1 VIANFLTGL
10 REGLEASLVISIL
23 VAYLVKSGR
32 RDRLPDIWIGVGAA
46 LALSLSFGAVLQFTS
61 QSMSFEAQETFGG
74 VMSIFAVG
82 LVTWMIFWMRR
93 TARFIKADLEG
104 RVAGALA
111 MSRFAVVVIAF
122 VSVGREGIET
132 SLFLWA
138 STQTAGGGV
147 SPVVGIVLGLGS
159 AVVLGYLMYRSAV
172 RVNLAK
178 FFTYTSYALVVVAA
192 GVLAYGVHDLQEAG
206 RIGGGEDVLF
216 DISSAVPLT
225 SWYGSLLKGAFNFTP
240 APTVVEFAVWLG
252 YLVTVFALLLWPRK
266 SPSSAPT
273 PAAGMG
279 RRIAFGT
286 LVGAATA
293 VAVGVVVSGTSAQGE
308 PAAAD
313 SASVVS
319 GDRSCDVPR
328 RHYEAGKVA
337 FRVTNAGD
345 DITEVYLYG
354 EKGGSFSQIVNEVEN
369 IGPGAVATMTVDLKP
384 GQYQVM
390 CKPGMV
396 DDHAVGVVIT
406 VG

>member
-10 REGLEASLVISIL
+10 REGLEASLVVSIL

-32 RDRLPDIWIGVGAA
+32 RDRLPDIWLGVGVAVA
-46 LALSLSFGAVLQFTS
+46 ISLSFGAVLQFTS
-61 QSMSFEAQETFGG
+61 QSMSFRAQETFGG
-74 VMSIFAVG
+74 VMSILAVG

-93 TARFIKADLEG
+93 TARFIKAELEG
-104 RVAGALA
+104 RLTDALT
-111 MSRFAVVVIAF
+111 MSRFAVTVIAF

-147 SPVVGIVLGLGS
+147 SPLVGIVLGLGC
-159 AVVLGYLMYRSAV
+159 AIVLGYLMYRSAV

-178 FFTYTSYALVVVAA
+178 FFTYTAYGLVVVAA

-240 APTVVEFAVWLG
+240 APTVVEFAAWLG
-252 YLVTVFALLLWPRK
+252 YLVIVFALLMWPRR
-266 SPSSAPT
+266 SPSNVPSR
-273 PAAGMG
+273 PAGLG

-286 LVGAATA
+286 LVGAGAA
-293 VAVGVVVSGTSAQGE
+293 VAVGVVVSGTSAQE
-308 PAAAD
+308 ERPAAGGH
-313 SASVVS
+313 SVVS
-319 GDRSCDVPR
+319 DNRSCDVPR
-328 RHYEAGKVA
+328 RHYDAGEIA

-345 DITEVYLYG
+345 DITEVYVYG
-354 EKGGSFSQIVNEVEN
+354 KKDGSFSQIVNEVEN
-369 IGPGAVATMTVDLKP
+369 LGPGAAATMTVDLEP
-384 GQYQVM
+384 GEYQVM

-396 DDHAVGVVIT
+396 DDHAVGVLIT
-406 VG
+406 VR

>member
-93 TARFIKADLEG
+93 TARFIKSELEG

-111 MSRFAVVVIAF
+111 MSRFAVMVIAF

-266 SPSSAPT
+266 SPSSAP
-273 PAAGMG
+273 AA
-279 RRIAFGT
+279 
-286 LVGAATA
+286 
-293 VAVGVVVSGTSAQGE
+293 AVGVVVSGTSAQEE

-313 SASVVS
+313 SSSVVS
-319 GDRSCDVPR
+319 GNSSCDVPR
-328 RHYEAGKVA
+328 RDYEAGKVA
-337 FRVTNAGD
+337 FRVTNTGD
-345 DITEVYLYG
+345 DITEVYVYG
-354 EKGGSFSQIVNEVEN
+354 KKGGTFSQIVNEVEN
-369 IGPGAVATMTVDLKP
+369 LGPGAVATMTVDLSP

-396 DDHAVGVVIT
+396 DDHAIGVVIT
-406 VG
+406 VR